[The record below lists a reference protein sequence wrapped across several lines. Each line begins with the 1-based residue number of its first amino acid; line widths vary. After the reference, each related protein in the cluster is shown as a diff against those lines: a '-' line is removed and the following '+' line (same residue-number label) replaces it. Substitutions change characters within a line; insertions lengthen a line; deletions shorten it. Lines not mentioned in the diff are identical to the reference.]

1 MANQQKESI
10 VNKLIAFVTDKKK
23 LPLLLMLLGGGA
35 TVVTGTVLLA
45 NPGNGGS
52 TGNTTS
58 QPGGS
63 NVPFSGDDVPE
74 WDFENATLDGNA

>member
-23 LPLLLMLLGGGA
+23 LPLLLLLLGGGA

-45 NPGNGGS
+45 NPGNGG
-52 TGNTTS
+52 NTT
-58 QPGGS
+58 
-63 NVPFSGDDVPE
+63 
-74 WDFENATLDGNA
+74 